1 MKHSFSNKQYGVTLL
16 VIFFL
21 GIMALSVMVNDI
33 DLFSPVSASTGF
45 SFTVLTF
52 SAGPKGFIV
61 SLVVLAAITWRLI
74 PNRALWM
81 KKMFHL
87 GLILTVG
94 FICKTALKQATE
106 SPRPYTEVL
115 TQNLLIPQSSHFY
128 NLSSLQKQQVIDE
141 LIGSVSTWRINQW
154 QGERDYSFPSGH
166 TIFVAI
172 CLAFFGNLFLQ
183 NGRYLLTL
191 ALSTWA
197 MGVAYSRLWLG
208 MHRPIDLLGSV
219 VFVLLVYILS
229 VKLEKVSDKIL
240 SRCLKARVGEG

>member
-1 MKHSFSNKQYGVTLL
+1 
-16 VIFFL
+16 
-21 GIMALSVMVNDI
+21 MALSLMASDI

-45 SFTVLTF
+45 SYTALTF

-61 SLVVLAAITWRLI
+61 SLVVLAAMTWRLT
-74 PNRALWM
+74 PNRVLWM

-87 GLILTVG
+87 GLILAVG
-94 FICKTALKQATE
+94 FICKTALKQVTE

-115 TQNLLIPQSSHFY
+115 TQNLLIPQPSHFY
-128 NLSSLQKQQVIDE
+128 NLSLFQKQQVIE
-141 LIGSVSTWRINQW
+141 EVTNNVSTWRTNQW
-154 QGERDYSFPSGH
+154 QGEKDFSFPSGH

-229 VKLEKVSDKIL
+229 VKLEKVSDKVL
-240 SRCLKARVGEG
+240 SRCLKVKVGGS